1 MTSILHTY
9 SLYIIS
15 KYLPQNVVFSPM
27 NYQLIDFIFELK
39 SKRTLETLSSTHS
52 HFTFIKSWDWKNS
65 SVVRHVITAWPISWV
80 LTLKIKPSRRSK
92 TLDLKLSDLCNVNIL
107 ETQTSLNSHLVI
119 FNLLSFIPFHSPQCS
134 NLLTK

>member
-9 SLYIIS
+9 PLYIIS

-27 NYQLIDFIFELK
+27 NQLIDFIFELK
-39 SKRTLETLSSTHS
+39 SKRTLETLCSTHS
-52 HFTFIKSWDWKNS
+52 HFTFIKVLGLEEQLS
-65 SVVRHVITAWPISWV
+65 SKACDYSMANFLSSNPQ
-80 LTLKIKPSRRSK
+80 IKPPRRSK

-107 ETQTSLNSHLVI
+107 ETQTLLNSHLVI
-119 FNLLSFIPFHSPQCS
+119 FNLLSFTPFHSPQYS

>member
-65 SVVRHVITAWPISWV
+65 SVVRHVITAWPIS
-80 LTLKIKPSRRSK
+80 
-92 TLDLKLSDLCNVNIL
+92 
-107 ETQTSLNSHLVI
+107 
-119 FNLLSFIPFHSPQCS
+119 
-134 NLLTK
+134 

>member
-52 HFTFIKSWDWKNS
+52 HFTFIKSWEEQLS
-65 SVVRHVITAWPISWV
+65 SKACDYSMANFLSSNPQ
-80 LTLKIKPSRRSK
+80 IKPPHRSK